1 MVIVQFNKTLITNN
15 MKKIL
20 STVSLIAATVFFVA
34 CDYENKKFDVDG
46 GQTAFQF
53 TSATANFGVSPT
65 DFTLNV
71 GVGVT
76 TRSSSAR
83 TYTVAVDSELTTAPA
98 GSFSINTSSLV
109 IPANSFNSTF
119 EFVADFDLL
128 PESGNVRVV
137 LVLTPSGGASV
148 MTGRERFT
156 ITLFRS
162 CPYTESI
169 AGAHTYFSY
178 NLLRGQSANPNCTAT
193 PTGTVTWTATA
204 TPGLYSTSDMAF
216 GMYQNCW
223 NVPAGAVSA
232 TSRVEW
238 ICNNIRSLGVDQY
251 GDDFTYTVVSVAG
264 NKMIID
270 WTNAYGDSG
279 TAEITRAGG
288 VDWPAVLQD

>member
-1 MVIVQFNKTLITNN
+1 
-15 MKKIL
+15 MKKIFSSL
-20 STVSLIAATVFFVA
+20 SLIAAATFFVA
-34 CDYENKKFDVDG
+34 CDYETKTFDVDG

-53 TSATANFGVSPT
+53 ITSSANFGVSPT

-76 TRSSSAR
+76 TRSGNAR
-83 TYTVAVDSELTTAPA
+83 TYSVSVDTEATTAPA

-109 IPANSFNSTF
+109 IPANSFTGSF
-119 EFVADFDLL
+119 ELSADFDLL

-148 MTGRERFT
+148 VSGRERFT

-178 NLLRGQSANPNCTAT
+178 NLVRGATAPPNNVCAAT
-193 PTGTVTWTATA
+193 PTGTVTWSDTT
-204 TPGLYSTSDMAF
+204 TPGIYTTSDMAF

-223 NVPAGAVSA
+223 SVPAGAVSA

-238 ICNNIRSLGVDQY
+238 VCRNINALGVDQY
-251 GDDFTYTVVSVAG
+251 GDGFDYTVVSVAG

-270 WTNAYGDSG
+270 WTNAYGDAG

-288 VDWPAVLQD
+288 IDWPAVLQD